1 MQLYSGD
8 PRPAA
13 ALADADDGGSPAVR
27 AAYDAVAAV
36 ALVAQGQVGAALAA
50 TKRGADA
57 HARVGDLLATA
68 HPGIHVVNRSHTLIH
83 AGRLDEAEAT
93 ARAGWDYSVAQRQIV
108 GQIWFAAQLGDV
120 ALLRGQLA
128 TARRWFEQQVLCS
141 NDGGQRLQAELAYI
155 GIELAAGAQRDTEV
169 VDSAAEG
176 YEANHVEWFA
186 LFEGQAARGRAWRAI
201 AHHRPGEAQEIL
213 RAGADEARTRGI
225 IADEVALLH
234 DLARLGDAATVSAR
248 MDALG
253 RESDSQ
259 LIQAHVSHAL
269 AIAARDIERVVEVAD
284 TYERLGMLLDA
295 AETLSAASTYATAAG
310 DQRTATQLR
319 NKVEE
324 LVPNLE
330 GADTPGLLRTE
341 SVVPLSDRE
350 RQIADL
356 AAAGVR
362 SKDIADTL
370 FISVRTVNN
379 HIQRIYTKLG
389 VRSRAELRDALV
401 APDRGAP

>member
-1 MQLYSGD
+1 
-8 PRPAA
+8 
-13 ALADADDGGSPAVR
+13 
-27 AAYDAVAAV
+27 
-36 ALVAQGQVGAALAA
+36 
-50 TKRGADA
+50 
-57 HARVGDLLATA
+57 
-68 HPGIHVVNRSHTLIH
+68 
-83 AGRLDEAEAT
+83 
-93 ARAGWDYSVAQRQIV
+93 V

-155 GIELAAGAQRDTEV
+155 GIELAAGAQRDTEG
-169 VDSAAEG
+169 VDAAAEG
-176 YEANHVEWFA
+176 YEANHVDWFA

-213 RAGADEARTRGI
+213 RAGADDARARGI
-225 IADEVALLH
+225 VADEVALLH
-234 DLARLGDAATVSAR
+234 DLARLGEATAVSAR
-248 MDALG
+248 MEALG

-259 LIQAHVSHAL
+259 LIHAHVSHAL
-269 AIAARDIERVVEVAD
+269 AIAARDIEGVVEVAD

-324 LVPNLE
+324 LAANLE

-362 SKDIADTL
+362 SKDIAATL

-389 VRSRAELRDALV
+389 VRSRTELRDALV